1 MLIYRPHREDIMS
14 NIEDIKDLDK
24 NVFVDFVNS
33 IGTHIISKED
43 QVELFEEDDSRH
55 MLLVISSPK
64 ETREESLISSVFIFE
79 DTKCFWKKETF
90 GNDIDLSTTWV
101 QYRANKKLL
110 CRLIAEHWNDQKRR
124 EIRALQKQMIS
135 KDTIDELR
143 YHTAIN
149 EIE

>member
-33 IGTHIISKED
+33 IGTNIISKED
-43 QVELFEEDDSRH
+43 QVELFEEDGSRH

-135 KDTIDELR
+135 KDTIDELP

-149 EIE
+149 EVE

>member
-24 NVFVDFVNS
+24 NVFVDFVNN

-149 EIE
+149 EVE